1 MDFTIFKNDK
11 NLSLNGVNKIVGD
24 VYKDNLDYLMRKNKS
39 ELERRETD
47 KFSYEIEVFLNSLD
61 GEETRL
67 YEEKDKI
74 KESFQTIALQLKNVK
89 RSIIKTDEYVEN
101 KVVKGVM
108 LKNSQ
113 KIFEAFKKDINN
125 L

>member
-89 RSIIKTDEYVEN
+89 RSIIKTDEYIEN
-101 KVVKGVM
+101 KVKGVM

>member
-101 KVVKGVM
+101 KVKGVM

>member
-89 RSIIKTDEYVEN
+89 RSIIKTDEYIEN
-101 KVVKGVM
+101 KVKGVM

-113 KIFEAFKKDINN
+113 QIFEAFKKDINN